1 MPAKHDRSVQGG
13 RVPLCYTETN
23 AVSPK
28 GKAMPTS
35 EVPTSEVAILSR
47 ILEADKPGFSSAVA
61 RAILALDFNQADR
74 ERMRQLSAKARE
86 GGLSRQEQ
94 VEINNYERVGHFL
107 NLIQSK
113 ARCSLKAGRG
123 TNGRTKAR

>member
-1 MPAKHDRSVQGG
+1 
-13 RVPLCYTETN
+13 
-23 AVSPK
+23 
-28 GKAMPTS
+28 MPTS
-35 EVPTSEVAILSR
+35 PVLTSEAAILSR
-47 ILEADKPGFSSAVA
+47 VLEADKPVFSAAVA
-61 RAILALDFNQADR
+61 RAILALDFNQTDK

-86 GGLSRQEQ
+86 GALTPDEQ

-123 TNGRTKAR
+123 TNGKTGSR